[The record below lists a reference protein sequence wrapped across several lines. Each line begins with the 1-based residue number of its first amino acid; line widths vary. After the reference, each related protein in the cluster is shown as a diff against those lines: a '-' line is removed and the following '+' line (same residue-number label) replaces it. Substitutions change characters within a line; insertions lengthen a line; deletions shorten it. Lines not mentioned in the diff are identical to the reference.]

1 MKAAFLAVA
10 VLATAGA
17 VFYFSTTSNAAQASG
32 PQPDAHKALSSSS
45 RLKALPLFFE
55 PNRGQTAPQVKFLAR
70 GSGYSLF
77 LTADEAVLRLQHSAV
92 SRQQSATSV
101 IRMRLDGAN
110 SSARISGASPL
121 LGKSNYFIGNDPSKW
136 RSDIPQFARVEYKG
150 VYPGVDLVYYG
161 DQGQLEYDF
170 RVAPAADP
178 NQIALSFEGAA
189 ARIDSGDL
197 LLSTEQGDVRFH
209 APRVYQKD
217 GNTEKAIAGSFRQLA
232 DNRIGFTV
240 ADYDHSRQLVIDPVL
255 SYSSYLG
262 GTGTESLVKVAVD
275 ANGLIYVAGSTDSA
289 DFPTDIAAANN
300 PNNPPY
306 QSSLVGATNIFI
318 AVIDPTRVPPLYSCS
333 PQPPD
338 PPYMCYQQLVYAT
351 YLGSTGTDSLA
362 GIAVDAAFSIYVAGT
377 TTSTCTSPLPNAN
390 CFPTTSGAFQTA
402 PTVAGTHGFLSKIGN
417 VGVGNPLKYGLLY
430 STYLAGNGSD
440 MVTGVAIDAS
450 EEWAYVT
457 GTTTS
462 TNPASDNFPANPNG
476 YQLQSNSPGPPANPQ
491 FFASKIDT
499 TFTGTASMVYSTYF
513 GGGNP
518 VKSSAT
524 GGGIAVDPA
533 PASTVNMY
541 ITGTTNMLPT
551 GINGGL
557 GFPLQNAYQSCLDQ
571 ASATSCSGSPTNT
584 DAFVA
589 KINPNQ
595 TGAQSLVYSTYVGG
609 SGTETGVA
617 IAVDTSGN
625 AYITGKTN
633 STDWV
638 SPGTGFQTSPGGG
651 GNYDAFIAKIGNE
664 SSGVFPLNYFT
675 YLGGSSDDFG
685 QDIKVDS
692 VQAAHVVGSTSSM
705 DLPVTAFTLQ
715 PCLGDPGFI
724 PPPGSFCPSSTA
736 ENAFVAV
743 IGTTLSGKGVGDMVT
758 FLGGSGPDH
767 GTGVAI
773 DLFGATYAAGDTVS
787 PNFPFPLPPIPNNPF
802 QSALDGTA
810 ADAFISKIGASSALA
825 VTYPNTS
832 PAPNPVAAGTQV
844 AFTFDIT
851 NNGPD
856 NASQVV
862 FNAVVPNTGLASNAT
877 AKVTSGT
884 GSCGTVQ
891 GQNIACFIPTLAE
904 GAQAVVEVDVTP
916 AISANSKSISVSGSA
931 SANGGPFGGLV
942 SQMVNVV
949 DFSIKAST
957 STPIINAGDMAVF
970 QVTFKPTSSYGYNA
984 TITPS
989 QTTSP
994 TMVTAPAPS
1003 FNPTTVT
1010 LSGSASSTTN
1020 LSIQTVAR
1028 PVTTGSLLRGRSFY
1042 AAWLPITG
1050 LSLAGLGIGAGRKR
1064 RRWLIGVVL
1073 GLLAAILLLQPGCGS
1088 SSSSTTPTGGTAA
1101 GVYTITIT
1109 GSAGSGASHNYVVSL
1124 QVN

>member
-1 MKAAFLAVA
+1 MKAASLALA
-10 VLATAGA
+10 VLATAGV
-17 VFYFSTTSNAAQASG
+17 VFYFSSTGDAARASG
-32 PQPDAHKALSSSS
+32 PQPDAQKALSSGS

-55 PNRGQTAPQVKFLAR
+55 PNQGQTAPQVKFLAR

-77 LTADEAVLRLQHSAV
+77 LTADEAVLRLQRSAV
-92 SRQQSATSV
+92 SRPPSAVSGQPSASSV

-121 LGKSNYFIGNDPSKW
+121 PGKSNYFIGNDPSKW
-136 RSDIPQFARVEYKG
+136 RSDVPQFARVEYKG

-170 RVAPAADP
+170 RVAPSADP

-197 LLSTEQGDVRFH
+197 LLSTEQGNVRFH
-209 APRVYQKD
+209 APRVYQQD
-217 GNTEKAIAGSFRQLA
+217 GNTEKTIAGSFRQLA
-232 DNRIGFTV
+232 DNRIGFAI
-240 ADYDHSRQLVIDPVL
+240 ADYDHSRELVIDPVL

-262 GTGTESLVKVAVD
+262 GSGTESLVKVAVD
-275 ANGLIYVAGSTDSA
+275 ANGLIYVAGSTNSA
-289 DFPTDIAAANN
+289 DFPTDIAATNN

-306 QSSLVGATNIFI
+306 QMNLAGTTNIFI

-351 YLGSTGTDSLA
+351 YLGGSGVDSLA
-362 GIAVDAAFSIYVAGT
+362 GVAVDAAFSIYVAGT
-377 TTSTCTSPLPNAN
+377 TTSPN
-390 CFPTTSGAFQTA
+390 FPTTPSAFQQG
-402 PTVAGTHGFLSKIGN
+402 PQSGTHGFLSKIGN
-417 VGVGNPLKYGLLY
+417 VGVGNPLVYGLVY
-430 STYLAGNGSD
+430 STYLAGNGTD
-440 MVTGVAIDAS
+440 QVTGLAIDAS

-499 TFTGTASMVYSTYF
+499 TFTGTASMIYSTYF

-518 VKSSAT
+518 VNASAT

-557 GFPLQNAYQSCLDQ
+557 GFPLQNAYQSCLDDP
-571 ASATSCSGSPTNT
+571 SATSCSGSPTNT

-617 IAVDTSGN
+617 IAVDTTGN

-692 VQAAHVVGSTSSM
+692 VQAAHVVGSTSST
-705 DLPVTAFTLQ
+705 DLPVTTNTLQ
-715 PCLGDPGFI
+715 SQNAGGVD
-724 PPPGSFCPSSTA
+724 
-736 ENAFVAV
+736 AFVAV
-743 IGTTLSGKGVGDMVT
+743 IGTTLSGKGAGDIVT
-758 FLGGSGPDH
+758 YLGGSGSDN

-802 QSALDGTA
+802 QPALDGTA

-844 AFTFDIT
+844 AFTFDVT

-957 STPIINAGDMAVF
+957 STPIINAGDTAVF
-970 QVTFKPTSSYGYNA
+970 QVTFKSTSDQGYNA

-1003 FNPTTVT
+1003 FTPTTIT

-1020 LSIQTVAR
+1020 LSIATVAR
-1028 PVTTGSLLRGRSFY
+1028 PITTGNLLRGRSLY
-1042 AAWLPITG
+1042 AAWLPLAG

-1064 RRWLIGVVL
+1064 RRWLAGVVL
-1073 GLLAAILLLQPGCGS
+1073 GVLAAIILLQSGCGS

-1101 GVYTITIT
+1101 GVYNITIT
-1109 GSAGSGASHNYVVSL
+1109 GSAGSGASHNTVVQL